1 MTHMLEP
8 IHPGEILLEEFMRPL
23 GLSQNKLA
31 QALGV
36 NPGRVNEI
44 VRGRRGITADTALRL
59 ATFFSTTAEL
69 SLNLQSNYDL
79 KRVSRDQGPAIRK
92 TVKPHKVAA

>member
-8 IHPGEILLEEFMRPL
+8 IHPGEILLEDFMRPL
-23 GLSQNKLA
+23 GLSQNRLA

-69 SLNLQSNYDL
+69 WLNLQSHYDL

-92 TVKPHKVAA
+92 AVKPHKAAA